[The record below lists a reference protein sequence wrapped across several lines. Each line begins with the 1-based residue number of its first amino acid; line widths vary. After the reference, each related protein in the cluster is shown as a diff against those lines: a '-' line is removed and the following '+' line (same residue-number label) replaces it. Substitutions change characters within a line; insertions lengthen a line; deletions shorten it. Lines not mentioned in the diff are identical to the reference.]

1 MSTWRRWLGETQAT
15 TQSLA
20 TFNSAHESL
29 VRTAKATLPE
39 GEWVGFLSIAMGHL
53 VNPGLSR
60 PLHALSVFYDVE
72 RAGAHVLPLGSY
84 SPIPDTR
91 RIPEATWAQPF
102 DFGDAIDL
110 RVEAQRELLA
120 DLSRWMPELA
130 DVPFAED
137 DARGG
142 FY

>member
-1 MSTWRRWLGETQAT
+1 MGPLPFHRDGTPREPRAVQAV
-15 TQSLA
+15 A
-20 TFNSAHESL
+20 
-29 VRTAKATLPE
+29 
-39 GEWVGFLSIAMGHL
+39 
-53 VNPGLSR
+53 R
-60 PLHALSVFYDVE
+60 PVYDVE